1 MTRHQTLDV
10 RAMEP
15 PEPLERTLQILGS
28 FMPGDTL
35 TLIIN
40 CRPVPLF
47 RLLERDGYQYR
58 VEPGVESVYR
68 ITIAA
73 PQG

>member
-15 PEPLERTLQILGS
+15 PEPLERTLQILAG

-35 TLIIN
+35 TLIID

-47 RLLERDGYQYR
+47 RLLERDGYEYR
-58 VEPGVESVYR
+58 VEPGIESVYR

-73 PQG
+73 PAG